1 MGPQVRLPL
10 GRVLDH
16 EVHEGV
22 ALSGRKRR
30 RGEGKER
37 GRGGHGR
44 RDRGSVGERRVKRG
58 EGKERRGVTNSQ

>member
-30 RGEGKER
+30 R
-37 GRGGHGR
+37 R
-44 RDRGSVGERRVKRG
+44 RDRGSVGERRG
-58 EGKERRGVTNSQ
+58 EGKERRGVTSL

>member
-10 GRVLDH
+10 GRVLDN

-30 RGEGKER
+30 R
-37 GRGGHGR
+37 R

-58 EGKERRGVTNSQ
+58 EGKERRGVTSL